1 LIAAFAGD
9 VEYASGLWSE
19 RMSAGRTQ
27 IDIAAIFRQSG
38 ERAISPFNRPTEQSQ
53 PPFNF
58 ALSAISA
65 VLVVAIMMVSQS

>member
-1 LIAAFAGD
+1 
-9 VEYASGLWSE
+9 LWSE

-27 IDIAAIFRQSG
+27 IDIAAIFRQSR
-38 ERAISPFNRPTEQSQ
+38 ERAISAFNEPTEQQQ

-65 VLVVAIMMVSQS
+65 VLVVAIMMVSQY